1 MDQANTKKV
10 SFYRKYKPLVV
21 MIPAIIA
28 IHYGWFLLQK
38 DERIVPKSEQLTELP
53 VITVSKMI
61 KCLELRNLFHLNSFF
76 IIRIGNS
83 ESF

>member
-10 SFYRKYKPLVV
+10 SFYQKFKPLVV
-21 MIPAIIA
+21 MIPAIFA

-53 VITVSKMI
+53 VITVSKII
-61 KCLELRNLFHLNSFF
+61 KCFKIRNLFHLNLFF
-76 IIRIGNS
+76 IIRIGIS
-83 ESF
+83 EGF